1 MRFHRPRAL
10 GRTPRVSVVVPCYNY
25 GRYLPDAVASALDQE
40 GLDVDVLV
48 VDDASPDDS
57 ADVAR
62 ELAAA
67 YPRVNV
73 LVHEQN
79 AGHIQTYNDG
89 LARAR
94 GDYVVLLSADDLLP
108 RNALTRAVS
117 LMEHHPSV
125 GLVYGYARSFVERP
139 EQVTDATRNWSVWSG
154 QQWLSRSARTGRC
167 LLVSPEAVM
176 RREAL
181 FETDLYDPRLP
192 HSGDFDMWMRTAAR
206 WDVGRV
212 NGPIQAHYRVHD
224 ANMHLTSY
232 AGWLTDLEAR
242 KLTFDILFDERA
254 PDLTEVAGLRPVAM
268 RALALEAMRRSRL
281 AHRDAM
287 SADGGAEARAYLD
300 FALRTWPEG
309 ARTMGARATRAWL
322 KHGRQLPAAPVRALG
337 TRVRHHAA
345 WRRER
350 RWGV

>member
-1 MRFHRPRAL
+1 MRFHRPAPITSR
-10 GRTPRVSVVVPCYNY
+10 PRVSVVIPCYRY
-25 GRYLPDAVASALDQE
+25 GHYLPGAVASALDQDM
-40 GLDVDVLV
+40 LDVDVLV

-57 ADVAR
+57 ALVAR
-62 ELAAA
+62 ELAARD
-67 YPRVNV
+67 PRVDV

-89 LARAR
+89 LAKAS

-108 RNALTRAVS
+108 PNSLTRAVA
-117 LMEHHPSV
+117 LMEAHPRV
-125 GLVYGYARSFVERP
+125 GLVYGFARSF
-139 EQVTDATRNWSVWSG
+139 TDAPEPVDDVTRSWTVWQG
-154 QQWLSRSARTGRC
+154 HDWLSRSARAGRC
-167 LLVSPEAVM
+167 FLSSPEAVM

-192 HSGDFDMWMRTAAR
+192 HSGDFDMWLRTAAR

-224 ANMHLTSY
+224 ANMHLTTY

-242 KLTFDILFDERA
+242 RLTFDILFDERA
-254 PDLTEVAGLRPVAM
+254 PGDPRVAALRPTAK
-268 RALALEAMRRSRL
+268 RALAREALRRARHV
-281 AHRDAM
+281 ARDEAAM
-287 SADGGAEARAYLD
+287 DVADDYVR
-300 FALRTWPEG
+300 FALETWPSITG
-309 ARTMGARATRAWL
+309 SSAWHATRVSLAGGN
-322 KHGRQLPAAPVRALG
+322 HRRAGTVRRQAS
-337 TRVRHHAA
+337 RVRDHLV

>member
-1 MRFHRPRAL
+1 MRLHRPTPFYGA
-10 GRTPRVSVVVPCYNY
+10 PRVSVVIPCYRY
-25 GRYLPDAVASALDQE
+25 GGYLPDAVASVLDQD

-57 ADVAR
+57 AEVAR
-62 ELAAA
+62 RLAATD
-67 YPRVNV
+67 PRVSV
-73 LVHEQN
+73 LVHERN

-89 LARAR
+89 LSRAT

-108 RNALTRAVS
+108 RNSLTRAVA
-117 LMEHHPSV
+117 LMEAHPRV
-125 GLVYGYARSFVERP
+125 GLVYGYARSFTDEP
-139 EQVTDATRNWSVWSG
+139 EAVPDTTRSWTVWQG
-154 QQWLSRSARTGRC
+154 HDWLRRTARSGRC
-167 LLVSPEAVM
+167 FLASPEAVM

-181 FETDLYDPRLP
+181 AETDLYDPRLP

-212 NGPIQAHYRVHD
+212 NGPIQAHYRVHA

-242 KLTFDILFDERA
+242 RLTFDILFEERA
-254 PDLTEVAGLRPVAM
+254 PDVPAVTALSPVAH
-268 RALALEAMRRSRL
+268 RALAREALRRARH
-281 AHRDAM
+281 AAREQG
-287 SADGGAEARAYLD
+287 SADAAEAYVG
-300 FALRTWPEG
+300 FARETWQAITSTAG
-309 ARTMGARATRAWL
+309 WHATRLTLTGGNHARAAAAR
-322 KHGRQLPAAPVRALG
+322 RQA
-337 TRVRHHAA
+337 TRVHDHLA